1 MRSVA
6 RNVEVKIEFVRI
18 GEIDNLNEKF
28 HAEIRITAS
37 WIEIANLEMTRYDPG
52 VDWNPQIY
60 ISNFISDPKEKNY
73 YEIEKLNNYLK
84 ITETK
89 SIKGKY
95 F

>member
-1 MRSVA
+1 MISST

-18 GEIDNLNEKF
+18 GEIDEKF

-37 WIEIANLEMTRYDPG
+37 WIEIANLEMTRYDPEI
-52 VDWNPQIY
+52 DWNPQIY
-60 ISNFISDPKEKNY
+60 ISNLISESKEKNN
-73 YEIEKLNNYLK
+73 YEIEKQNNHLK